1 MTVGIYEV
9 KTHLAGLLERVEQ
22 GEEITI
28 TRHGVPIAKIVPIEP
43 KRDKQKI
50 REAIER
56 LNTLSKGIRLD
67 GLSLRELVREGR
79 R

>member
-43 KRDKQKI
+43 KRDPEKI
-50 REAIER
+50 EQAIKR
-56 LNTLSKGIRLD
+56 LEELSKGIRLD
-67 GLSLRELVREGR
+67 GLSLRELISEGR